1 MFRFL
6 FCCYFLLLIS
16 FSPICSTTLASEGYA
31 EESPTWKIGDDI
43 WKGIEPFKF
52 DSVTTCLSKP
62 WDTESGFH
70 HDLLQFND
78 PFHVVQ
84 EQHDQT
90 CGDMVHF
97 NQPEKI
103 EMKSLPLLASSS
115 DKVVNHS
122 PEHTQYNGQTPGSNR
137 FIEQFTS
144 APAATNE
151 YQNCELT
158 SCDGQDNELLKADK
172 ESHNIMDQLKVY
184 NSKVSPKKNKL
195 YDGIF
200 QNHRKFRMK
209 DIQPGFLHIFIQRFS
224 IQFGNLEEEMK
235 KCRFIKDIPFGKL
248 PIVASSRFIRPI
260 EQSTHKYIQNKD
272 LTKRIKRLVSWLIYI
287 NTATLRKFL
296 PKFNRENEMESH
308 NKLIDWLI
316 QETFDPESGVPVMGM
331 IKADNFVQ
339 DERAFQKHQID
350 LIQYLSSCVFN
361 PLAIGTAC
369 RLVLVWY
376 NDSHPNIASLLK
388 GSEQSKIDFLV
399 DVVLT
404 NAIRHKI
411 GFIKEVGTL
420 CQCGAQFRELNMI
433 GLEEFPKTLI
443 PQRNFPNIGLLG
455 VKETNILK
463 KIESKCRI
471 TCPTNKA
478 RQKFED
484 IPIYLLCIESVQL
497 LRISNKF
504 HENISTNTILDK
516 CRGLLNYLMLFHQVV
531 LSHILKGKWP
541 IQSQDTKDFHSHFLD
556 WLSNELLQPNRSLPV
571 FGEVVNK
578 NQPLTRSRFGEV
590 QQLLINY
597 FSENRAHKMLPEV
610 SNALLEYWYRKQNF
624 IQWSHLFQDENPF
637 DKKILLDILK
647 KEEDCFEGF
656 KYKRRRNTINMEIKH
671 KKIKQESW

>member
-260 EQSTHKYIQNKD
+260 EQSTHK
-272 LTKRIKRLVSWLIYI
+272 
-287 NTATLRKFL
+287 KFL

-339 DERAFQKHQID
+339 DE
-350 LIQYLSSCVFN
+350 
-361 PLAIGTAC
+361 PIGTAC

-516 CRGLLNYLMLFHQVV
+516 CRGLLNYLMLFHQIGFQMNFFN
-531 LSHILKGKWP
+531 LIG
-541 IQSQDTKDFHSHFLD
+541 
-556 WLSNELLQPNRSLPV
+556 V
-571 FGEVVNK
+571 F
-578 NQPLTRSRFGEV
+578 Q
-590 QQLLINY
+590 Y
-597 FSENRAHKMLPEV
+597 
-610 SNALLEYWYRKQNF
+610 LEK
-624 IQWSHLFQDENPF
+624 L
-637 DKKILLDILK
+637 
-647 KEEDCFEGF
+647 
-656 KYKRRRNTINMEIKH
+656 
-671 KKIKQESW
+671 